1 MNRMNYYIKMTL
13 LIASFCLS
21 VDCRYVSP
29 DAGEEAVLIDKPYF
43 FGHGGV
49 QQYPVKT
56 GRSVVWISTDVIYVN
71 IQPIQFPEH
80 FDDLMS
86 LDGVPLDFD
95 AVLRVQVKDS
105 IGMIKNF
112 GEKWYDN
119 NMKAEFINRV
129 RQAVR
134 KHGMNETAIS
144 TKAIEEI
151 DNEVSLSIEKYIE
164 DSKLPVKLIQVTVG
178 RANPPDMIKTQRI
191 ETAAQQ
197 QRKLTEEQKK
207 IAEDARKEAEISR
220 ASADNS
226 YRNAMGLSP
235 DQFLKLESIKM
246 QKEVCSAGKCVFVLS
261 SGGNTS
267 LINIRD

>member
-1 MNRMNYYIKMTL
+1 MKKVFYYIKMIL
-13 LIASFCLS
+13 LIGAGYSGLGC
-21 VDCRYVSP
+21 VYVSP
-29 DAGEEAVLIDKPYF
+29 DAGEEAVLIDKPYVI
-43 FGHGGV
+43 GHGGMRV
-49 QQYPVKT
+49 EPVKT
-56 GRSVVWISTDVIYVN
+56 GRSIEWFSTNVVYVN
-71 IQPIQFPEH
+71 MQPAQFSEH

-95 AVLRVQVKDS
+95 AVIRMQVKDS
-105 IGMIKNF
+105 IDLIKNF

-119 NMKAEFINRV
+119 NMKAEFRNRV

-151 DNEVSLSIEKYIE
+151 DNEVSTSIVKYIE
-164 DSKLPVKLIQVTVG
+164 DSKLPVRLIQVTVG
-178 RANPPDMIKTQRI
+178 KANPPDMIKSQRI

-207 IAEDARKEAEISR
+207 IAEDSRKEAEISR

-246 QKEVCSAGKCVFVLS
+246 QKEVCSSGKCVFVLS
-261 SGGNTS
+261 SGGNAS